1 MPASRSQFDTFFSR
15 SMEHLPI
22 AQAFFKQHLPPHI
35 LLATDLSTLTRID
48 RTNTNDH
55 LRQRRKDIAYQAQ
68 MTGGH
73 TLLIC
78 TEHQSRDDITM
89 PARFLSYN
97 AGDLYKHLKEKGEI
111 PVVVNCLFYHGK
123 KAPYPHHDTLQDYYT
138 HPVWGIQ
145 ELTLRFHVIDST
157 QLSDHQLLTH
167 SYCAAM
173 ELLLK
178 HGRDGKFELEPAA
191 YREEF
196 QQCVEVVGNEYITAM
211 LTYASKLSNPVVGKR
226 IYHFIEQV
234 LINKNDLIM
243 TYGQQLRN
251 EGLQQGMTQGMQ
263 EGIWKVARSMLTK
276 GYAPHEVGELT
287 GLSGATIRSM
297 EAGEGGN

>member
-1 MPASRSQFDTFFSR
+1 
-15 SMEHLPI
+15 MEHLPI

-35 LLATDLSTLTRID
+35 LLATDLRTLTRID
-48 RTNTNDH
+48 RTNTCDH

-97 AGDLYKHLKEKGEI
+97 VGDIYKYLKENGEI

-123 KAPYPHHDTLQDYYT
+123 KAPYPHHDTLQAYYT
-138 HPVWGIQ
+138 QPVWGCQ
-145 ELTLRFHVIDST
+145 ELTLRFHIIDST
-157 QLSDHQLLTH
+157 QLSDQQLLAH
-167 SYCAAM
+167 SYCAPM

-178 HGRDGKFELEPAA
+178 HGRDGKFELKPPA
-191 YREEF
+191 YREKF
-196 QQCVEVVGNEYITAM
+196 QKCVAVVGDEYITAM

-234 LINKNDLIM
+234 LTNKNDLIM

-251 EGLQQGMTQGMQ
+251 EGVQLGIEQGMTQGMQ
-263 EGIWKVARSMLTK
+263 ARNLDIARSMLQDRESIEK
-276 GYAPHEVGELT
+276 IQRWT
-287 GLSGATIRSM
+287 GLSGATIRNM
-297 EAGEGGN
+297 EAGEEGK